1 MYKGYLVVGFLNRI
15 ALMDFDT
22 LEEVTVINFIGRV
35 KNIFLFK

>member
-1 MYKGYLVVGFLNRI
+1 MYKGYLVVGFVNRI

-22 LEEVTVINFIGRV
+22 LEEVAVINFIGRV